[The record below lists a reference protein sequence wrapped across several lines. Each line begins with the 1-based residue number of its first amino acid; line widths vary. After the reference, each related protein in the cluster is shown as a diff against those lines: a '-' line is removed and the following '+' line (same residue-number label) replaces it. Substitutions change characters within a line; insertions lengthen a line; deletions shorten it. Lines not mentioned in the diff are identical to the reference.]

1 MNCPVGQDRSYVNLF
16 SCRAL
21 YMFSAIIK
29 NGARKPIMSFKGTFA
44 NLSGERKDESDK
56 QPSLEF
62 SEFTE
67 NPTGYYKGLYGIIKG
82 KNKDPNF
89 GSITRNKLK

>member
-1 MNCPVGQDRSYVNLF
+1 
-16 SCRAL
+16 
-21 YMFSAIIK
+21 MFSAIIK

-67 NPTGYYKGLYGIIKG
+67 NPTGIIKVCMG
-82 KNKDPNF
+82 LSKEKIKTQTS
-89 GSITRNKLK
+89 GV